1 MSEESTRESSGS
13 RDPLAA
19 RAKRE
24 RPRPGSPH
32 PPSRDPLAAR
42 AAPRTEGD
50 WEDAQRPDWGSVDG
64 ASQSQEETAVLKET
78 GAGRPLA
85 VAEQAP
91 SPEESSIPHGPG
103 LPEIAQDASVLEA
116 EPQPSPEASEVPPGI
131 LDSSVQEPA
140 ELRDGLLETASQ
152 SHPVIVA
159 QATSPVQTNDESTG
173 EVASA
178 TAVPEPAA
186 EPPEPQRPQ
195 DAGRAP
201 SPASEARQQRPA
213 SEAADALAQEIQR
226 RRELAAQKAETQ
238 SGQAYGGAQPGR
250 IMITE
255 PQPGSADMLRIR
267 LTSELSG
274 VNAAKFEII
283 GYARDGL
290 EAAQMAT
297 QMVPDIIL
305 VHESLPGM
313 NGYEAC
319 EMISLAAPNVATVLL
334 VDPTRLSQPD
344 VARRALRA
352 GARGVLSADPST
364 EALLETLHDLIALHE
379 RRKQPEYELI
389 TDPMKMPVAFA
400 VTGAKGG
407 IGKTTVATNLAVSFA
422 KRFPNEVL
430 LVDFYGQYGNVSL
443 MLNLSP
449 DGTIRDLAGFA
460 HELDINIIETHIC
473 KHEASTLRVLA
484 GGGEMVDLKEL
495 ELSAHGEI
503 AFLADL
509 VGLLRRHYRF
519 VFFDLPPLITQA
531 SDYIFSR
538 CQYIMLVTNLIDL
551 NTVRDTATLH
561 KQLLGMHLA
570 PDRVKP
576 IINRVA
582 RDNEFSLEDL
592 EQALGMPGSRIA
604 FELPDDN
611 VAATTSIN
619 EGVPCVLSR
628 PNSGLARRVN
638 ELTDLLVGE
647 MADNVLNNSE
657 RRAR

>member
-1 MSEESTRESSGS
+1 MSEESPRESSGS

-19 RAKRE
+19 RARRE
-24 RPRPGSPH
+24 RLRPPSPH
-32 PPSRDPLAAR
+32 PPGGVANISRDPLAAR
-42 AAPRTEGD
+42 AAPRTQDD
-50 WEDAQRPDWGSVDG
+50 WEDAQRPDWTRTGE
-64 ASQSQEETAVLKET
+64 AAQSRAETAVLRET
-78 GAGRPLA
+78 GAAQPQA
-85 VAEQAP
+85 VAGQASSPVSPRPQAAAGARPHHPEAGVARPPAVAGQAP
-91 SPEESSIPHGPG
+91 SPEESSIPHNPG
-103 LPEIAQDASVLEA
+103 LPEVAQAPSVLEA
-116 EPQPSPEASEVPPGI
+116 EPQTSLEAQAVAVEVPP
-131 LDSSVQEPA
+131 Q
-140 ELRDGLLETASQ
+140 
-152 SHPVIVA
+152 
-159 QATSPVQTNDESTG
+159 
-173 EVASA
+173 VASA
-178 TAVPEPAA
+178 TAVPEPPA
-186 EPPEPQRPQ
+186 EPPQEQ
-195 DAGRAP
+195 
-201 SPASEARQQRPA
+201 SPPTRGPELKPVSEAHQQKPA

-226 RRELAAQKAETQ
+226 RRQLAAQKAEAQ
-238 SGQAYGGAQPGR
+238 SGKAYGGAQSGR

-267 LTSELSG
+267 LTSELGGSHTG
-274 VNAAKFEII
+274 KFEII

-297 QMVPDIIL
+297 QMVPDVIL
-305 VHESLPGM
+305 IHESLPGM

-334 VDPTRLSQPD
+334 VDPTRLSQPE

-364 EALLETLHDLIALHE
+364 EALLETLHDLIALQE

-389 TDPMKMPVAFA
+389 TDPMKMPVTFA

-422 KRFPNEVL
+422 RRFPNEVL

-449 DGTIRDLAGFA
+449 DGTIRDLANFA
-460 HELDINIIETHIC
+460 HELDISIIETHIC

-576 IINRVA
+576 VINRVA

-592 EQALGMPGSRIA
+592 EQALGMPGSGIA
-604 FELPDDN
+604 FELPDDT
-611 VAATTSIN
+611 VSATASIN

-628 PNSGLARRVN
+628 PNSGLARRIN